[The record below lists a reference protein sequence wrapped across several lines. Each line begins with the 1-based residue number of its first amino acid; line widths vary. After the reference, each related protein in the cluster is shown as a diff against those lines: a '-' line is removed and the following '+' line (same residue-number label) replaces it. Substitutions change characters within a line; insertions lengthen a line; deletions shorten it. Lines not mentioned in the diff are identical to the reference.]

1 MNQPAPPTDQP
12 STTDGT
18 RERVTGPFKGYH
30 VVALGFRVDALAAG
44 FRGFYKICRGHP
56 GNYWTAESVLDG
68 RCGPLAT
75 SGGRAMRMAES
86 AAAADIDCLV
96 ANGPNAGWGYGS
108 HSMLP
113 FLREQREARAGEQF
127 RGDPPQRRDPHDP
140 GALADTIQPGSR

>member
-1 MNQPAPPTDQP
+1 MNQAPPTDQP
-12 STTDGT
+12 STDGT

-30 VVALGFRVDALAAG
+30 VVALGFRIDSVAAG
-44 FRGFYKICRGHP
+44 FRGYYKICRGHP
-56 GNYWTAESVLDG
+56 GNYWTAESLLDG
-68 RCGPLAT
+68 KCGPLAT

-86 AAAADIDCLV
+86 AAAVEIDGLA

-127 RGDPPQRRDPHDP
+127 RGDGAQPRSPQDA
-140 GALADTIQPGSR
+140 GALADKNKPERK